1 MHRPG
6 RTFGIDTSI
15 KFVDFGIRM
24 LLPFDLSNKKRLVGP
39 WIDHDMPATAKTT
52 YTRYTLAAVHHLG
65 QLVKLKRIERR
76 ISAAELAQRLGV
88 ARGTLQRLERG
99 DTTIALGIAFEA
111 CSLLSIPLFEEDR
124 SRLTARIEDIDK
136 RLALLPKA
144 ARARAVKLDDDF

>member
-1 MHRPG
+1 
-6 RTFGIDTSI
+6 
-15 KFVDFGIRM
+15 
-24 LLPFDLSNKKRLVGP
+24 
-39 WIDHDMPATAKTT
+39 MPATAKTT
-52 YTRYTLAAVHHLG
+52 YTRYTLAAVYHLG

-124 SRLTARIEDIDK
+124 SRLTARIEDINK